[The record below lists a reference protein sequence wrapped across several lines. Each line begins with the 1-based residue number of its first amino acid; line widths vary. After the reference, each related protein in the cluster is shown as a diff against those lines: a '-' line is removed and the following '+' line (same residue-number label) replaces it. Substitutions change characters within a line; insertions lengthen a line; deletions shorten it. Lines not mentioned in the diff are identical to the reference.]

1 MAERV
6 AYMNGVPTQQ
16 QRSKLDTAGNLLL
29 ISCTANAQSKWARIL
44 QTKVWLHF
52 TVEEEAAAEVKDS
65 VLPNRGVFKCK
76 LTVEVGCLPHTS
88 DVEKCI
94 FAVSPRFS
102 HPCSNR
108 SRWQLLNSPSASF
121 LLSGSRVPAHT
132 TASNISNACR
142 ESHVELPV
150 TPNYSEQH
158 AR

>member
-1 MAERV
+1 MMFRHSSKDQSL
-6 AYMNGVPTQQ
+6 MLQTQ
-16 QRSKLDTAGNLLL
+16 SLLL
-29 ISCTANAQSKWARIL
+29 ISCTANVQSKWARIL
-44 QTKVWLHF
+44 KTKVQLHS
-52 TVEEEAAAEVKDS
+52 TGEEEAAEVKIS
-65 VLPNRGVFKCK
+65 MLPNSGVFKCR
-76 LTVEVGCLPHTS
+76 LTVGVGCLLTFPM
-88 DVEKCI
+88 ERNAFLQYI
-94 FAVSPRFS
+94 SPRFS

-150 TPNYSEQH
+150 TPNYSQQH